1 MRISGSYRAYCL
13 TLAATAGIAGTGFI
27 GGSRAAEQEPLNF
40 SRDIRPILSA
50 KCFACHGPDSQDRDA
65 DYRMDTKEGAFADL
79 GGYHAIIPGDP
90 ENSEIIKRV
99 ISDDGDKLMPPPKHK
114 KPITPEEIALL
125 KRWIAEGAPYTGHWA
140 YEPVKR
146 PEIPKEIALSGSDN
160 PIDQFIG
167 TRLQKKGMGF
177 SPPASPET
185 LVRRLHLDLTG
196 TPPSLEEV
204 DAFVADPETSYNA
217 TIDRL
222 LGSDAF
228 AERLTLDWLD
238 VARYADTNG
247 YSVDDH
253 REMWAWRDWVIQ
265 AFKNNMPYDQ
275 FIREQVAGDLMPEAS
290 VQQKVAT
297 GFLRNS
303 MNTHEGGIIAE
314 EYRVS
319 AIADKIDTVSSA
331 FLGLTVKC
339 AQCHDHKYDPISQ
352 KDYYRFFAFFN
363 HSSEPG
369 LGAGGGGNTDP
380 VIEVEPFLQDKN
392 AFKADCQ
399 QRIDM
404 LEQHRLFPEIYLGKA
419 RKQWEGS
426 ILAKPET
433 LKGVGS
439 DFPVQT
445 AAQLNEQFA
454 KNPKLKGQ
462 NPRQNPSWI
471 WVNKEGKGHTFTH
484 FRKSFKLAKVPKSV
498 QLFISCDNEA
508 AVWINGH
515 AVQGNKDWRE
525 PTVINI
531 TGRLKKG
538 NNLIAIKGTDWEFG
552 AGLAAL
558 FAYMH
563 SSDGNHIVTDGSWQ
577 ASAKASGNWQ
587 KKATVAG
594 FTPAAVVQPL
604 GSGPWGDVLDRYQRL
619 RPKNLEPIL
628 AELRKPDHLRH
639 PAKQRQI
646 INSFGMDNAEMRLL
660 SININKEIEVL
671 KRTMFHGKTSVM
683 IMDEGKPDRK
693 THILDRGEYGKPLE
707 EVTGGVPA
715 SLGELP
721 EGIKPNRLAL
731 ANWLTDAS
739 NPLTARVIVNRYW
752 QMIFGTGIVK
762 TAEDFGSQGEWPS
775 HPELIDWLA
784 AEFVASGW
792 DLRKLVKLML
802 SSQTYRQSSRTTAEL
817 QEQDPYNRLLA
828 RAPRFRLSAEH
839 VRDNALAIGGLLNPR
854 VGGPSSYPVQPHGL
868 WKQIS
873 FYAHGRWTASQ
884 FYPDNNNDGYRR
896 SMYHFWK
903 RTLAPPMMTTF
914 DAVNRETCSAR
925 RSLTNTPLQSLAL
938 LNAPQYSEAAYGLAQ
953 RMIKAGNELDGQIEQ
968 GFRLATARQPSSKEL
983 ELLKSSYEEQ
993 VIYFG
998 ESPDKRDGYL
1008 SYGRAP
1014 LAQFTKMSDDQKNK
1028 TAALTAVAALILN
1041 LDETITRE

>member
-13 TLAATAGIAGTGFI
+13 ILAATASI
-27 GGSRAAEQEPLNF
+27 GCIGLIDTSRAAEAEPLNF

-99 ISDDGDKLMPPPKHK
+99 ISDDEDKLMPPPKHK

-146 PEIPKEIALSGSDN
+146 PELPKDAALSGSDH
-160 PIDQFIG
+160 PIDQFIA

-204 DAFVADPETSYNA
+204 DAFVADPETSYTT

-303 MNTHEGGIIAE
+303 MNTHEGGTIPE

-319 AIADKIDTVSSA
+319 SIADKIDTVSTA

-369 LGAGGGGNTDP
+369 MGAGGGGNTNP
-380 VIEVEPFLQDKN
+380 VMQVEPFLQDKN
-392 AFKADCQ
+392 LFKEDCQ
-399 QRIDM
+399 KRIDM
-404 LEQHRLFPEIYLGKA
+404 LEQHRLFPETFLGKA
-419 RKQWEGS
+419 RKQWEAS
-426 ILAKPET
+426 VLAKPQT
-433 LKGVGS
+433 LRIGS
-439 DFPVQT
+439 IFPVHT
-445 AAQLNEQFA
+445 AAQLNAQFN
-454 KNPKLKGQ
+454 KDPKLKEQ
-462 NPRQNPSWI
+462 SPSWI
-471 WVNKEGKGHTFTH
+471 WINKEGKGHTFTH
-484 FRKSFKLAKVPKSV
+484 FRRTFKLAKVPKSV
-498 QLFISCDNEA
+498 QLFVSCDNEA
-508 AVWINGH
+508 DIWINNH
-515 AVQGNKDWRE
+515 KVDGNKDWRE
-525 PTVINI
+525 PNVINI
-531 TGRLKKG
+531 TPQLRRG
-538 NNLIAIKGTDWEFG
+538 NNIIAIRGKDWEFG

-563 SSDGNHIVTDGSWQ
+563 SSDGNHIVTDSNWQ
-577 ASAKASGNWQ
+577 ASVKVSDKWQ
-587 KKATVAG
+587 KEPKVEG
-594 FTPAAVVQPL
+594 FTPAVVVQPL
-604 GSGPWGDVLDRYQRL
+604 GSGPWGDVFARYQGL
-619 RPKNLEPIL
+619 RAQSKEPIL
-628 AELRKPDHLRH
+628 AELRKPDHLRD
-639 PAKQRQI
+639 PVKQRQI
-646 INSFGMDNAEMRLL
+646 INSFGLDNPDMNLLSRNINAEIGVLL
-660 SININKEIEVL
+660 RNMNS
-671 KRTMFHGKTSVM
+671 GKISVM
-683 IMDEGKPDRK
+683 IMDEAKPDRK

-731 ANWLTDAS
+731 ANWLVEPS

-752 QMIFGTGIVK
+752 QMIFGTGLVK

-792 DLRKLVKLML
+792 DLRKLAKLML
-802 SSQTYRQSSRTTAEL
+802 SSQTYRQSSRTTADL

-828 RAPRFRLSAEH
+828 RAPRFRLPAEH

-854 VGGPSSYPVQPHGL
+854 MGGPSSFPTQPHGL

-884 FYPDNNNDGYRR
+884 FYPDTNKDGYRR

-903 RTLAPPMMTTF
+903 RTMAPPMMTTF

-953 RMIKAGNELDGQIEQ
+953 RMIKAGNELDGQLEQ

-993 VIYFG
+993 VSYFG

>member
-1 MRISGSYRAYCL
+1 MKFLSKWTSCL
-13 TLAATAGIAGTGFI
+13 LLATVAGVEATA
-27 GGSRAAEQEPLNF
+27 EPEPLNF

-79 GGYHAIIPGDP
+79 GGYFAIVPGKPEQSAIIDR
-90 ENSEIIKRV
+90 ITT
-99 ISDDGDKLMPPPKHK
+99 DDEEELMPPPKHK
-114 KPITPEEIALL
+114 NPLSDEEIALL

-140 YEPVKR
+140 FEPVKR
-146 PEIPKEIALSGSDN
+146 PEPPQAGESDN
-160 PIDQFIG
+160 PIDRFIAA
-167 TRLQKKGMGF
+167 RLQKKGLGF
-177 SPPASPET
+177 SQSAAPET
-185 LVRRLHLDLTG
+185 LLRRLHLDLTG
-196 TPPSLEEV
+196 TPPSLEDV
-204 DAFVADPETSYNA
+204 DAFLADPEAGYA
-217 TIDRL
+217 AAIDKL
-222 LGSDAF
+222 MNSDAF

-253 REMWAWRDWVIQ
+253 RDMWAWRDWVIK
-265 AFKNNMPYDQ
+265 AFRNNMPYDQ
-275 FIREQVAGDLMPEAS
+275 FIREQVAGDLLPNATVM
-290 VQQKVAT
+290 QKVAT

-303 MNTHEGGIIAE
+303 MNTHEGGTIPE

-319 AIADKIDTVSSA
+319 AIADKIDTVSTA

-339 AQCHDHKYDPISQ
+339 AQCHDHKYDPVTQ
-352 KDYYRFFAFFN
+352 EEYYRFFAFFN

-369 LGAGGGGNTDP
+369 TGAGGGGNTNP
-380 VIEVEPFLQDKN
+380 VIQVEPFLQDKD

-399 QRIDM
+399 KRIDM
-404 LEQHRLFPEIYLGKA
+404 LEQHRLFPETYLGEA
-419 RKQWEGS
+419 RKKWEAS

-439 DFPVQT
+439 SFPVQS
-445 AAQLNEQFA
+445 AAQLNGQFA
-454 KNPKLKGQ
+454 KDPKLKGQ
-462 NPRQNPSWI
+462 SPSWI
-471 WVNKEGKGHTFTH
+471 WFNKEGRGHVFTH
-484 FRKSFKLAKVPKSV
+484 FRKSFKLNKVPKTV

-508 AVWINGH
+508 EVWINGH
-515 AVQGNKDWRE
+515 QFPGNKDWRE

-531 TGRLKKG
+531 TPRLKKG
-538 NNLIAIKGTDWEFG
+538 DNLIAIRGKDWEFG

-563 SSDGNHIVTDGSWQ
+563 SSDGNHIVTDSSWQ
-577 ASAKASGNWQ
+577 ASVKAPGNWQ

-594 FTPAAVVQPL
+594 FTSAAVVQPL

-619 RPKNLEPIL
+619 RPKSLEPIL
-628 AELRKPDHLRH
+628 AELRKPDHLRD

-646 INSFGMDNAEMRLL
+646 INSFGIDNAEMSLL

-671 KRTMFHGKTSVM
+671 KSAMFHGKTSVM
-683 IMDEGKPDRK
+683 IMDEAKPDRK
-693 THILDRGEYGKPLE
+693 THILDRGEYNKPLG

-715 SLGELP
+715 ALGALP

-731 ANWLTDAS
+731 ADWLIDPS

-752 QMIFGTGIVK
+752 QLLFGTGIVK

-775 HPELIDWLA
+775 HPELLDWLA

-802 SSQTYRQSSRTTAEL
+802 TSQTYRQSSRSTAEL
-817 QEQDPYNRLLA
+817 QEADPYNRLLA

-868 WKQIS
+868 WKEIS

-884 FYPDNNNDGYRR
+884 FYPDTNQDGYRR

-903 RTLAPPMMTTF
+903 RTLPPPMMTTF
-914 DAVNRETCSAR
+914 DAVNREVCSAR
-925 RSLTNTPLQSLAL
+925 RALTNTPLQSLAL
-938 LNAPQYSEAAYGLAQ
+938 LNAPQYSEAAHGLAQ
-953 RMIKAGNELDGQIEQ
+953 RMLKAGDEPTGQIQ
-968 GFRLATARQPSSKEL
+968 HGFRLATARQPSGKEAG
-983 ELLKSSYEEQ
+983 LLKAAYDEQ
-993 VIYFG
+993 LTYFSQ
-998 ESPDKRDGYL
+998 EPNKRDDYL
-1008 SYGRAP
+1008 RYGQAP
-1014 LAQFTKMSDDQKNK
+1014 LEQLNKLGDEQKNR

>member
-13 TLAATAGIAGTGFI
+13 ILAATASI
-27 GGSRAAEQEPLNF
+27 GGIGLIGSSQAAEAEPLNF

-79 GGYHAIIPGDP
+79 GGYFAIVPGDP

-99 ISDDGDKLMPPPKHK
+99 ISDDEDKLMPPPKHK
-114 KPITPEEIALL
+114 KPIKPEEIALL

-146 PEIPKEIALSGSDN
+146 PELPKEAALSGSDH
-160 PIDQFIG
+160 PIDQFIA

-204 DAFVADPETSYNA
+204 DAFVANPEAAYAA

-222 LGSDAF
+222 LATDAF

-265 AFKNNMPYDQ
+265 AFQKNMPYDQ
-275 FIREQVAGDLMPEAS
+275 FIREQVAGDLLPNAS
-290 VQQKVAT
+290 VMQKVAT

-319 AIADKIDTVSSA
+319 SIADKIDTVSTA

-369 LGAGGGGNTDP
+369 LGAGGGGNTNP
-380 VIEVEPFLQDKN
+380 VMQVEPFLQDKN
-392 AFKADCQ
+392 AFKMDCEE
-399 QRIDM
+399 RIDM

-419 RKQWEGS
+419 RKQWEAS
-426 ILAKPET
+426 VLAKPGT
-433 LKGVGS
+433 LKGIGTN
-439 DFPVQT
+439 FPVSS
-445 AAQLNEQFA
+445 AAQLNTQFA
-454 KNPKLKGQ
+454 KDPKLKGQ
-462 NPRQNPSWI
+462 SPSWI
-471 WVNKEGKGHTFTH
+471 WFNKQGKGHVFNY
-484 FRKSFKLAKVPKSV
+484 FRKTFKLAKVPKSV

-508 AVWINGH
+508 EIWINGDQL
-515 AVQGNKDWRE
+515 QGNKDWRE

-538 NNLIAIKGTDWEFG
+538 DNLIAIRGKDWEFG

-563 SSDGNHIVTDGSWQ
+563 SSDGNHLVTDSSWQ
-577 ASAKASGNWQ
+577 VAFKSPEKWERKAN
-587 KKATVAG
+587 VAG
-594 FTPAAVVQPL
+594 FNAAAVVAPL
-604 GSGPWGDVLDRYQRL
+604 GKGPWGDVFARYRGL
-619 RPKNLEPIL
+619 RAQSKEPIL
-628 AELRKPDHLRH
+628 AELRKPDHLRD
-639 PAKQRQI
+639 PNKQRQI
-646 INSFGMDNAEMRLL
+646 ITSFGLDNPQMGLL
-660 SININKEIEVL
+660 SRNINVEIDVL
-671 KRTMFHGKTSVM
+671 KRAITSGKTSVM
-683 IMDEGKPDRK
+683 IMDEAKADRK
-693 THILDRGEYGKPLE
+693 THILDRGEYSKPLE

-715 SLGELP
+715 ALGELP
-721 EGIKPNRLAL
+721 QGIKPNRLAL
-731 ANWLTDAS
+731 ANWLIDPS

-752 QMIFGTGIVK
+752 QMLFGTGIVK

-802 SSQTYRQSSRTTAEL
+802 SSQTYRQSSRTTADL

-828 RAPRFRLSAEH
+828 RAPRFRLSGEH

-884 FYPDNNNDGYRR
+884 FYPDNNHDGYRR

-903 RTLAPPMMTTF
+903 RTMAPPMMTTF

-968 GFRLATARQPSSKEL
+968 GFRLATARQPSSKEM

-993 VIYFG
+993 VSYFG
-998 ESPDKRDGYL
+998 QSPKKRDGYL
-1008 SYGRAP
+1008 RYGRAP
-1014 LAQFTKMSDDQKNK
+1014 LAQFAKMSDDQKNK

>member
-13 TLAATAGIAGTGFI
+13 ILAATASI
-27 GGSRAAEQEPLNF
+27 GCIGLIDTSRAAEAEPLNF

-99 ISDDGDKLMPPPKHK
+99 ISDDEDKLMPPPKHK

-146 PEIPKEIALSGSDN
+146 PELPKDAAIAGSDH
-160 PIDQFIG
+160 PIDQFIA

-204 DAFVADPETSYNA
+204 DAFVADPETGYNA

-303 MNTHEGGIIAE
+303 MNTHEGGTIPE

-319 AIADKIDTVSSA
+319 SIADKIDTVSTA

-369 LGAGGGGNTDP
+369 MGAGGGGNTNP
-380 VIEVEPFLQDKN
+380 VMQVEPFLQDKN
-392 AFKADCQ
+392 LFKEDCQ
-399 QRIDM
+399 KRIDM
-404 LEQHRLFPEIYLGKA
+404 LEQHRLFPETFLGKA
-419 RKQWEGS
+419 RKQWEAS
-426 ILAKPET
+426 VLAKPET
-433 LKGVGS
+433 LRIGS
-439 DFPVQT
+439 IFPVHT
-445 AAQLNEQFA
+445 AAQLNAQFN
-454 KNPKLKGQ
+454 KDPKLKEQ
-462 NPRQNPSWI
+462 SPSWI
-471 WVNKEGKGHTFTH
+471 WINKEGKGHTFTH
-484 FRKSFKLAKVPKSV
+484 FRRTFKLAKVPKSV
-498 QLFISCDNEA
+498 QLFVSCDNEA
-508 AVWINGH
+508 DIWINNH
-515 AVQGNKDWRE
+515 KVDGNKDWRE
-525 PTVINI
+525 PNVINI
-531 TGRLKKG
+531 TPQLRRG
-538 NNLIAIKGTDWEFG
+538 NNIIAIRGKDWEFG

-563 SSDGNHIVTDGSWQ
+563 SSDGNHIVTDSNWQ
-577 ASAKASGNWQ
+577 ASVKVSDKWQ
-587 KKATVAG
+587 KEPKVEG
-594 FTPAAVVQPL
+594 FTPAVVVQPL
-604 GSGPWGDVLDRYQRL
+604 GSGPWGDVFARYQGL
-619 RPKNLEPIL
+619 RAQSKEPIL
-628 AELRKPDHLRH
+628 AELRKPDHLRD
-639 PAKQRQI
+639 PVKQQQI
-646 INSFGMDNAEMRLL
+646 INSFGLDNPDMNLLSRNINAEIGVLL
-660 SININKEIEVL
+660 RNMNS
-671 KRTMFHGKTSVM
+671 GKISVM
-683 IMDEGKPDRK
+683 IMDEAKPDRK

-731 ANWLTDAS
+731 ANWLVEPS

-752 QMIFGTGIVK
+752 QMIFGTGLVK

-792 DLRKLVKLML
+792 DLRKLAKLML
-802 SSQTYRQSSRTTAEL
+802 SSQTYRQSSRTTADL

-828 RAPRFRLSAEH
+828 RAPRFRLPAEH

-854 VGGPSSYPVQPHGL
+854 MGGPSSFPTQPHGL

-884 FYPDNNNDGYRR
+884 FYPDTNKDGYRR

-903 RTLAPPMMTTF
+903 RTMAPPMMTTF

-953 RMIKAGNELDGQIEQ
+953 RMIKAGNELDGQLEQ

-993 VIYFG
+993 VSYFG

>member
-13 TLAATAGIAGTGFI
+13 ILVATASI
-27 GGSRAAEQEPLNF
+27 GCIGLIDTSRAAEAEPLNF

-90 ENSEIIKRV
+90 DNSEIIKRV
-99 ISDDGDKLMPPPKHK
+99 ISDDEDKLMPPPKHK
-114 KPITPEEIALL
+114 KPITQEEIALL

-146 PEIPKEIALSGSDN
+146 PELPQDASLSGSDN
-160 PIDQFIG
+160 PIDQFVASE
-167 TRLQKKGMGF
+167 LQKKGMGF

-204 DAFVADPETSYNA
+204 DAFVADPETGYTT

-222 LGSDAF
+222 LDGDAF
-228 AERLTLDWLD
+228 AERLTKEWLD

-265 AFKNNMPYDQ
+265 AFQENMPYDQ

-303 MNTHEGGIIAE
+303 MNTHEGGTIAE

-319 AIADKIDTVSSA
+319 AIADKIDTVSTA

-369 LGAGGGGNTDP
+369 LGAGGGGNTNP
-380 VIEVEPFLQDKN
+380 VIQVEPFLQDKN
-392 AFKADCQ
+392 AFKADCNK
-399 QRIDM
+399 RIGM
-404 LEQHRLFPEIYLGKA
+404 LEQHRLFPETFLGKA
-419 RKQWEGS
+419 RKQWEAS
-426 ILAKPET
+426 VLAKPDT
-433 LKGVGS
+433 LKGIGS

-445 AAQLNEQFA
+445 AAQLNAQFN
-454 KNPKLKGQ
+454 KDRKLKEQ
-462 NPRQNPSWI
+462 SPSWI
-471 WVNKEGKGHTFTH
+471 WSNKEGKGHTFTH
-484 FRKSFKLAKVPKSV
+484 FRRSFKLAKVPKSA
-498 QLFISCDNEA
+498 QLFVSCDNEA
-508 AVWINGH
+508 QIWVNGH
-515 AVQGNKDWRE
+515 AVQGNLDWRE

-531 TGRLKKG
+531 TARLKKG
-538 NNLIAIKGTDWEFG
+538 DNLIAIKGKDWEFG

-563 SSDGNHIVTDGSWQ
+563 SSDGNHIVTDSSWQ
-577 ASAKASGNWQ
+577 AAVKAAGNWE
-587 KKATVAG
+587 KKAKVGG
-594 FTPAAVVQPL
+594 FTPAAVVAPL
-604 GSGPWGDVLDRYQRL
+604 GKGPWGDVLARYRGL
-619 RPKNLEPIL
+619 RAQGKEPIL
-628 AELRKPDHLRH
+628 AELRKPDHLRD

-646 INSFGMDNAEMRLL
+646 ITSFGLDNPEMSLL
-660 SININKEIEVL
+660 SRNINVEIDVL
-671 KRTMFHGKTSVM
+671 KRAMTSGKTSVM

-715 SLGELP
+715 SLGQLP
-721 EGIKPNRLAL
+721 QGVKPNRLAL
-731 ANWLTDAS
+731 ANWLTDSS

-752 QMIFGTGIVK
+752 QMLFGTGIVK

-792 DLRKLVKLML
+792 DLRKLVRLML
-802 SSQTYRQSSRTTAEL
+802 NTQTYRQSSRTTAEL

-884 FYPDNNNDGYRR
+884 FYPDTNTSGYRR

-903 RTLAPPMMTTF
+903 RTLPPPMMTTF

-938 LNAPQYSEAAYGLAQ
+938 LNAPQYTEAAHGLAQ
-953 RMIKAGNELDGQIEQ
+953 RMIKVGDELDGQIEH

-983 ELLKSSYEEQ
+983 ELLKSSYGEQ
-993 VIYFG
+993 VDYFG

-1008 SYGRAP
+1008 RYGRAP
-1014 LAQFTKMSDDQKNK
+1014 LAEMNDDQKNK

>member
-13 TLAATAGIAGTGFI
+13 ILAATASI
-27 GGSRAAEQEPLNF
+27 GCIGLIDTSRAAEAEPLNF

-99 ISDDGDKLMPPPKHK
+99 ISDDEDKLMPPPKHK

-146 PEIPKEIALSGSDN
+146 PELPKDAALSGSDH
-160 PIDQFIG
+160 PIDQFIA

-204 DAFVADPETSYNA
+204 DAFVADPETSYTT

-303 MNTHEGGIIAE
+303 MNTHEGGTIPE

-319 AIADKIDTVSSA
+319 SIADKIDTVSTA

-369 LGAGGGGNTDP
+369 MGAGGGGNTNP
-380 VIEVEPFLQDKN
+380 VMQVEPFLQDKN
-392 AFKADCQ
+392 LFKEDCQ
-399 QRIDM
+399 KRIDM
-404 LEQHRLFPEIYLGKA
+404 LEQHRLFPETFLGKA
-419 RKQWEGS
+419 RKQWEASVLAKRQTLRIGS
-426 ILAKPET
+426 I
-433 LKGVGS
+433 
-439 DFPVQT
+439 FPVHT
-445 AAQLNEQFA
+445 AAQLNAQFN
-454 KNPKLKGQ
+454 KDPKLKEQ
-462 NPRQNPSWI
+462 SPSWI
-471 WVNKEGKGHTFTH
+471 WINKEGKGHTFTH
-484 FRKSFKLAKVPKSV
+484 FRRTFKLAKVPKSV
-498 QLFISCDNEA
+498 QLFVSCDNEA
-508 AVWINGH
+508 DIWINNH
-515 AVQGNKDWRE
+515 KVDGNKDWRE
-525 PTVINI
+525 PNVINI
-531 TGRLKKG
+531 TPQLRRG
-538 NNLIAIKGTDWEFG
+538 NNIIAIRGKDWEFG

-563 SSDGNHIVTDGSWQ
+563 SSDGNHIVTDSNWQ
-577 ASAKASGNWQ
+577 ASVKVSDKWQ
-587 KKATVAG
+587 KEPKVEG
-594 FTPAAVVQPL
+594 FTPAVVVQPL
-604 GSGPWGDVLDRYQRL
+604 GSGPWGDVFARYQGL
-619 RPKNLEPIL
+619 RAQNKEPIL
-628 AELRKPDHLRH
+628 AELRKPDHLRD
-639 PAKQRQI
+639 PVKQRQI
-646 INSFGMDNAEMRLL
+646 INSFGLDNPDMNLLSRNINAEIGVLL
-660 SININKEIEVL
+660 RNMNS
-671 KRTMFHGKTSVM
+671 GKISVM
-683 IMDEGKPDRK
+683 IMDEAKPDRK

-731 ANWLTDAS
+731 ANWLVEPS

-752 QMIFGTGIVK
+752 QMIFGTGLVK

-792 DLRKLVKLML
+792 DLRKLAKLML
-802 SSQTYRQSSRTTAEL
+802 SSQTYRQSSRTTADL

-828 RAPRFRLSAEH
+828 RAPRFRLPAEH

-854 VGGPSSYPVQPHGL
+854 MGGPSSFPTQPHGL

-884 FYPDNNNDGYRR
+884 FYPDTNKDGYRR

-903 RTLAPPMMTTF
+903 RTMAPPMMTTF

-953 RMIKAGNELDGQIEQ
+953 RMIKAGNELDGQLEQ

-993 VIYFG
+993 VSYFG
-998 ESPDKRDGYL
+998 QSPDKRDGYL

>member
-13 TLAATAGIAGTGFI
+13 ILAATASI
-27 GGSRAAEQEPLNF
+27 GCIGLIDTSRAAEAEPLNF

-99 ISDDGDKLMPPPKHK
+99 ISDDEDKLMPPPKHK

-146 PEIPKEIALSGSDN
+146 PELPKDAAIAGSDH
-160 PIDQFIG
+160 PIDQFIA

-303 MNTHEGGIIAE
+303 MNTHEGGTIPE

-319 AIADKIDTVSSA
+319 SIADKIDTVSTA

-369 LGAGGGGNTDP
+369 MGAGGGGNTNP
-380 VIEVEPFLQDKN
+380 VMQVEPFLQDKN
-392 AFKADCQ
+392 LFKEDCQ
-399 QRIDM
+399 KRIDM
-404 LEQHRLFPEIYLGKA
+404 LEQHRLFPETFLGKA
-419 RKQWEGS
+419 RKQWEAS
-426 ILAKPET
+426 VLAKPET
-433 LKGVGS
+433 LRIGS
-439 DFPVQT
+439 IFPVHT
-445 AAQLNEQFA
+445 AAKLNAQFN
-454 KNPKLKGQ
+454 KDPKLKGQ
-462 NPRQNPSWI
+462 NPSWI
-471 WVNKEGKGHTFTH
+471 WINKEGKGHYATH
-484 FRKSFKLAKVPKSV
+484 FRKTFKLAKVPKSV
-498 QLFISCDNEA
+498 QLFVSCDNEA
-508 AVWINGH
+508 DIWINNH
-515 AVQGNKDWRE
+515 KVDGNKDWRE
-525 PTVINI
+525 PNVINI
-531 TGRLKKG
+531 TPQLRRG
-538 NNLIAIKGTDWEFG
+538 NNIIAIRGKDWEFG

-563 SSDGNHIVTDGSWQ
+563 SSDGNHIVTDSNWQ
-577 ASAKASGNWQ
+577 ASVKVSDKWQ
-587 KKATVAG
+587 KEPKVEG
-594 FTPAAVVQPL
+594 FTPAVVVQPL
-604 GSGPWGDVLDRYQRL
+604 GSGPWGDVFARYQGL
-619 RPKNLEPIL
+619 RAQSKEPIL
-628 AELRKPDHLRH
+628 AELRKPDHLRD
-639 PAKQRQI
+639 PVKQQQI
-646 INSFGMDNAEMRLL
+646 INSFGLDNPDMNLLSRNINAEIGVLL
-660 SININKEIEVL
+660 RNMNS
-671 KRTMFHGKTSVM
+671 GKISVM
-683 IMDEGKPDRK
+683 IMDEAKPDRK

-731 ANWLTDAS
+731 ANWLVEPS

-752 QMIFGTGIVK
+752 QMIFGTGLVK

-792 DLRKLVKLML
+792 DLRKLAKLML
-802 SSQTYRQSSRTTAEL
+802 SSQTYRQSSRTTADL

-828 RAPRFRLSAEH
+828 RAPRFRLPAEH

-854 VGGPSSYPVQPHGL
+854 MGGPSSFPTQPHGL

-884 FYPDNNNDGYRR
+884 FYPDTNKDGYRR

-903 RTLAPPMMTTF
+903 RTMAPPMMTTF

-953 RMIKAGNELDGQIEQ
+953 RMIKAGNELDGQLEQ

-993 VIYFG
+993 VSYFG
-998 ESPDKRDGYL
+998 QSPDKRDGYL